1 MPRIETDHGQKV
13 AVTIK
18 DAWIENV
25 HTREAGDKVV
35 VKLKGVDE
43 SGHDGIAT
51 LWLTDEVREKQD
63 RSEVELA
70 LAKLEDLG
78 LENGDIRNLV
88 DIFDKPATFY
98 VSVKD
103 GKTSYYLDSNPS
115 ERLDVNTAY
124 EMIEAIRGKAAKQ
137 SSVMRGEPVVGDEA
151 MTF

>member
-1 MPRIETDHGQKV
+1 MPRIEADHGQKV